1 MAPTSYD
8 YENEKCCKREK
19 TRESTDSR
27 TIVSIKERENTV
39 KYKQHLCSSN
49 MIFWLQHK
57 LNYL

>member
-1 MAPTSYD
+1 MAPTSLHLMITKMKNVAK
-8 YENEKCCKREK
+8 ERRKKKK

-49 MIFWLQHK
+49 MIF
-57 LNYL
+57 

>member
-49 MIFWLQHK
+49 MIF
-57 LNYL
+57 